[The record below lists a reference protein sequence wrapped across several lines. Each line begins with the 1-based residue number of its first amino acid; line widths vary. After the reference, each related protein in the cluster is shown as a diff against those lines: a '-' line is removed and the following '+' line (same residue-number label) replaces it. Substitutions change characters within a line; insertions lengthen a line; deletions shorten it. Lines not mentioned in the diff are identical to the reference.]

1 MQRLLASIAVFVVL
15 ILPAARAAS
24 ADDLGA
30 VQEQFQAGNYN
41 GAMNTLRA
49 LVSQNPNDATA
60 HYWLGRCYIEVRDY
74 DNAVAELE
82 KATQLA
88 PNSSVYHQWLG
99 RAYGGKADRDHS
111 FLLARRV
118 KKEFLAAV
126 QLDGSNVEARRD
138 LEEYLLDAPWIV
150 GGSNADALAQVNE
163 IAKIDPLAGHLARAD
178 YLNHVGKG
186 NQAVAEYNAALEM
199 KPQQVGPYLEI
210 ADYYASQGNGAE
222 VEKLAEAAAQIAPKD
237 ARLAFYR
244 GQGRVLSG
252 TDLTVAEEDLKSYLA
267 SSPERTDWPSH
278 AAARY
283 WLGRLYEK
291 EGNKMEAAEQYRAA
305 LQLDPRRSDAAK
317 RLQALEKSVH

>member
-1 MQRLLASIAVFVVL
+1 MQRLLASIAVSVVL
-15 ILPAARAAS
+15 LLPAARAVS

-30 VQEQFQAGNYN
+30 VQEQFQAGNY
-41 GAMNTLRA
+41 GVAMNTLRA

-82 KATQLA
+82 KAAQLA
-88 PNSSVYHQWLG
+88 PNSSVYHEWLG
-99 RAYGGKADRDHS
+99 RAYGGKADRDRS

-126 QLDGSNVEARRD
+126 QLDGSNIEARRD

-150 GGSNADALAQVNE
+150 GGSNEDALEQVNE
-163 IAKIDPLAGHLARAD
+163 IAKLDPLAEHLSRAD

-186 NQAVAEYNAALEM
+186 AQAVAEYNAVLEM
-199 KPQQVGPYLEI
+199 KPQKVGPYLEI
-210 ADYYASQGNGAE
+210 ADYYAGQSNGAE
-222 VEKLAEAAAQIAPKD
+222 VEKLAEAAAQVSPKD
-237 ARLAFYR
+237 PRLAFYR

-252 TDLTVAEEDLKSYLA
+252 TDLTVAEEDLKSYVA

-305 LQLDPRRSDAAK
+305 LQLDPRRNDARK
-317 RLQALEKSVH
+317 QLQALEKSIH